1 MPPFW
6 KDRKSV
12 IVLGVL
18 VFAHLVL
25 ISVQVPLGAE
35 RTLFDR
41 TVFGVFAPLQRA
53 ATGVAAAVSGSW
65 NGYFHLRGV
74 RSKNQELLKEL
85 FFARQENLFLRER
98 LRFLQGEAKT
108 RENMAVLRK
117 TFVAA
122 RVVGLDASDP
132 FKSIV
137 INRGA
142 ADGVRANMAVCD
154 RSGNLVG
161 RVVEPVAFREAR
173 VQLITD
179 AEAGVSVVSGTDRIV
194 GVLAGDAGGGCRL
207 RYVMSTTPG
216 GQEGEDLFTTGFDSL
231 FPPGIRVGRI
241 TSVVTDASLF
251 KTIRVAPYFRFNDLD
266 QVAVITE
273 RFEELF

>member
-6 KDRKSV
+6 KDRKNV
-12 IVLGVL
+12 IVLGAL

-53 ATGVAAAVSGSW
+53 AAGVAAAVSGSW

-74 RSKNQELLKEL
+74 RSENQDLLKEL

-98 LRFLQGEAKT
+98 LRFLQGEAKI
-108 RENMAVLRK
+108 RENMAVLQK

-122 RVVGLDASDP
+122 RVVGMDASDP
-132 FKSIV
+132 FKSLV

-154 RSGNLVG
+154 RNGNLVG
-161 RVVEPVAFREAR
+161 RVVEPVVFREAK

-194 GVLAGDAGGGCRL
+194 GVLGGDAGGGCRL

-216 GQEGEDLFTTGFDSL
+216 GQEGEDLFTTGFDKL

-241 TSVVTDASLF
+241 TAILTDASLF
-251 KTIRVAPYFRFNDLD
+251 KTIRVAPFFRFNDLD

>member
-6 KDRKSV
+6 KDRKNV
-12 IVLGVL
+12 IVIGVL

-35 RTLFDR
+35 RTFFDR
-41 TVFGVFAPLQRA
+41 AVFSIFAPVQRA
-53 ATGVAAAVSGSW
+53 VAGIAVSVSGFW
-65 NGYFHLRGV
+65 KGYFHLRGV
-74 RSKNQELLKEL
+74 RTDNQKLLKEL

-98 LRFLQGEAKT
+98 LRFLQNEEKI
-108 RENMAVLRK
+108 RENLALLRK
-117 TFVAA
+117 SFVAA
-122 RVVGLDASDP
+122 RVVGVDASDP
-132 FKSIV
+132 FKSLV

-154 RSGNLVG
+154 RNGNLVG
-161 RVVEPVAFREAR
+161 RIVEPISLREAK

-194 GVLAGDAGGGCRL
+194 GVLAGDAGGRCQL
-207 RYVMSTTPG
+207 RYVKSTTPG
-216 GQEGEDLFTTGFDSL
+216 GQEGEDLFTTGFDRL

-241 TSVVTDASLF
+241 ISVLTDASLF
-251 KTIRVAPYFRFNDLD
+251 KTIRVAPFFRFNDLG

>member
-1 MPPFW
+1 MPPFL
-6 KDRKSV
+6 KERKNV

-35 RTLFDR
+35 RTLFDKA
-41 TVFGVFAPLQRA
+41 VFAFFAPVQRA
-53 ATGVAAAVSGSW
+53 AAGIAASVSGSW
-65 NGYFHLRGV
+65 KGFFGLRGV
-74 RSKNQELLKEL
+74 RAENQKLLKEI
-85 FFARQENLFLRER
+85 FFARQENFFLRER
-98 LRFLQGEAKT
+98 LRFLQGEAKI
-108 RENMAVLRK
+108 RENLAVLRK

-122 RVVGLDASDP
+122 RVIGLDASDP
-132 FKSIV
+132 FKSLV

-161 RVVEPVAFREAR
+161 RVVEPVAFREAT

-179 AEAGVSVVSGTDRIV
+179 PEAGVSVVSGTDRIV

-216 GQEGEDLFTTGFDSL
+216 GQEGEALLTTGFDRL

-241 TSVVTDASLF
+241 DSVVTDASLF
-251 KTIRVAPYFRFNDLD
+251 KTIRVAPFFRFNDLD

>member
-6 KDRKSV
+6 KDSKNV

-25 ISVQVPLGAE
+25 ISVQVPLGGE

-41 TVFGVFAPLQRA
+41 VIFGVFAPVQRA
-53 ATGVAAAVSGSW
+53 AAGVAAAVSGSW
-65 NGYFHLRGV
+65 NGYFRLRGI
-74 RSKNQELLKEL
+74 RAENQRLLKEL
-85 FFARQENLFLRER
+85 FFGRQENFFLRER
-98 LRFLQGEAKT
+98 LRFLQGEAKI
-108 RENMAVLRK
+108 RENLAAIRK
-117 TFVAA
+117 TVVAA

-132 FKSIV
+132 FRSLV

-154 RSGNLVG
+154 RNGNLVG
-161 RVVEPVAFREAR
+161 RVVEPVSLREAK

-194 GVLAGDAGGGCRL
+194 GVLSGDTGGGCRL
-207 RYVMSTTPG
+207 RYVMNTTPG
-216 GQEGEDLFTTGFDSL
+216 GQEGEELLTTGFDRL

-241 TSVVTDASLF
+241 TSVLTDASLF
-251 KTIRVAPYFRFNDLD
+251 KTIRVAPFFRFNDLD

>member
-1 MPPFW
+1 MPPLW
-6 KDRKSV
+6 KDRKNV

-18 VFAHLVL
+18 IFAHLVL

-35 RTLFDR
+35 RTFFDR
-41 TVFGVFAPLQRA
+41 AVFGVFAPLQRA
-53 ATGVAAAVSGSW
+53 AAGVVSAVSGSW
-65 NGYFHLRGV
+65 KGTFRLRGV
-74 RSKNQELLKEL
+74 RVENQRLLKEL

-98 LRFLQGEAKT
+98 LRFLQGEAKI
-108 RENMAVLRK
+108 RENLAVLQK
-117 TFVAA
+117 SFVAA

-132 FKSIV
+132 FKSLV
-137 INRGA
+137 INRGS

-154 RSGNLVG
+154 RNGNLVG
-161 RVVEPVAFREAR
+161 RIVEPVVFREAR

-179 AEAGVSVVSGTDRIV
+179 SEAGVSVVSGTDRII
-194 GVLAGDAGGGCRL
+194 GVLAGDSGGGCRL
-207 RYVMSTTPG
+207 RYVMNTTPG
-216 GQEGEDLFTTGFDSL
+216 GQEGEDLFTTGFDKL

-241 TSVVTDASLF
+241 TAVVTDASLF

>member
-6 KDRKSV
+6 KDRKNI

-25 ISVQVPLGAE
+25 ISVQVPLGGG
-35 RTLFDR
+35 RTLFER
-41 TVFGVFAPLQRA
+41 VVFAVFAPVQRGA
-53 ATGVAAAVSGSW
+53 AGVAAAVSGSW
-65 NGYFHLRGV
+65 NGYFRLRGV
-74 RSKNQELLKEL
+74 RAQNQRLLKEI
-85 FFARQENLFLRER
+85 FFARQENFFLRER
-98 LRFLQGEAKT
+98 LRFLQGEAKI
-108 RENMAVLRK
+108 RENLAAIRK

-132 FKSIV
+132 FRSLV

-154 RSGNLVG
+154 RNGNLVG
-161 RVVEPVAFREAR
+161 RVVEPVSLREAK

-179 AEAGVSVVSGTDRIV
+179 AEAGVSVVSETDRIV
-194 GVLAGDAGGGCRL
+194 GVLSGDAGGGCRL
-207 RYVMSTTPG
+207 RYVTNTTPG
-216 GQEGEDLFTTGFDSL
+216 GQEGEDLFTTGFDKL

-241 TSVVTDASLF
+241 TSVIMNQSLF
-251 KTIRVAPYFRFNDLD
+251 KTIRVTPFFRFNDLD

>member
-6 KDRKSV
+6 KDRKNAIV
-12 IVLGVL
+12 IGAL

-25 ISVQVPLGAE
+25 ISLQVPLGSE
-35 RTLFDR
+35 RKLFER
-41 TVFGVFAPLQRA
+41 GVFAFFAPVQRVAVGA
-53 ATGVAAAVSGSW
+53 ASALSGSW
-65 NGYFHLRGV
+65 NGYFRLRGV
-74 RSKNQELLKEL
+74 RAENQRLLKEL
-85 FFARQENLFLRER
+85 FFARQENSFFRER
-98 LRFLQGEAKT
+98 LRFLQGEAKI
-108 RENMAVLRK
+108 RENLAAIRK

-122 RVVGLDASDP
+122 RVVGMNASDP
-132 FKSIV
+132 YKSLV

-142 ADGVRANMAVCD
+142 GDGVRANMAVCD
-154 RSGNLVG
+154 RNGNLVG
-161 RVVEPVAFREAR
+161 RVVEPVSLREAK

-179 AEAGVSVVSGTDRIV
+179 VEAGVSVVSGTDKII

-216 GQEGEDLFTTGFDSL
+216 GQEGEELSTTGFDRL

-241 TSVVTDASLF
+241 TSVLTDASLF
-251 KTIRVAPYFRFNDLD
+251 KTIRVTPFFRFNDLD

>member
-1 MPPFW
+1 MPSFW
-6 KDRKSV
+6 KDRKNAIV
-12 IVLGVL
+12 IGAL

-25 ISVQVPLGAE
+25 ISVQVPLGSE
-35 RTLFDR
+35 QTLFER
-41 TVFGVFAPLQRA
+41 VVFGVFAPVQRTA
-53 ATGVAAAVSGSW
+53 AGAASSLSGSW
-65 NGYFHLRGV
+65 NGYFRLRGV
-74 RSKNQELLKEL
+74 RAENQRLLKDL
-85 FFARQENLFLRER
+85 FFTRQENFFLRER
-98 LRFLQGEAKT
+98 LRFLQGEAKIK
-108 RENMAVLRK
+108 ENLAAIQK
-117 TFVAA
+117 TFVVA
-122 RVVGLDASDP
+122 RVVGMDASDP
-132 FKSIV
+132 TRSLV

-154 RSGNLVG
+154 RNGNLVG
-161 RVVEPVAFREAR
+161 RVVAPVSLREAK

-207 RYVMSTTPG
+207 RYVKNTTPG
-216 GQEGEDLFTTGFDSL
+216 GQEGEELVTTGFDRL

-241 TSVVTDASLF
+241 TAVLTDASLF
-251 KTIRVAPYFRFNDLD
+251 KTIRVAPFFRFNDLD

>member
-1 MPPFW
+1 MPRFW
-6 KDRKSV
+6 KDRKNV

-35 RTLFDR
+35 RTLFHR
-41 TVFGVFAPLQRA
+41 AVFGVFAPVQRA
-53 ATGVAAAVSGSW
+53 AAGAVAAVAGSW
-65 NGYFHLRGV
+65 NGFFRLRGV
-74 RSKNQELLKEL
+74 RAENQRLLKEL

-98 LRFLQGEAKT
+98 LGFLQGEAQI
-108 RENMAVLRK
+108 RENLAALKK
-117 TFVAA
+117 TFLAA
-122 RVVGLDASDP
+122 RVIGLDASDP
-132 FKSIV
+132 YRSLV

-154 RSGNLVG
+154 RHGNLVG
-161 RVVEPVAFREAR
+161 RIVEPVTLREAR

-179 AEAGVSVVSGTDRIV
+179 DEAGVSVVSGTDRIV
-194 GVLAGDAGGGCRL
+194 GVLGGDAAGGCRL
-207 RYVMSTTPG
+207 RYVMNTTPG
-216 GQEGEDLFTTGFDSL
+216 GQEGEDLLTTGFDKL

-241 TSVVTDASLF
+241 ASIITDASLF
-251 KTIRVAPYFRFNDLD
+251 KTILVTPFFRFNDLGL
-266 QVAVITE
+266 VAVITE

>member
-1 MPPFW
+1 MPPLW
-6 KDRKSV
+6 KDRKNV
-12 IVLGVL
+12 IVLGAL

-35 RTLFDR
+35 RTLFHR
-41 TVFGVFAPLQRA
+41 AVFGVFAPVQRA
-53 ATGVAAAVSGSW
+53 AAGIAASVAGSW
-65 NGYFHLRGV
+65 KGFFRLRGV
-74 RSKNQELLKEL
+74 RAENQRLLKEL

-98 LRFLQGEAKT
+98 LSFLQGEAKM
-108 RENMAVLRK
+108 RENLAALQK

-132 FKSIV
+132 FKSLV

-142 ADGVRANMAVCD
+142 ADGVRADMAVCD
-154 RSGNLVG
+154 RHGNLVG
-161 RVVEPVAFREAR
+161 RVVEPVALREAK

-194 GVLAGDAGGGCRL
+194 GVLAGDAGGACRL
-207 RYVMSTTPG
+207 RYVMNTTPG
-216 GQEGEDLFTTGFDSL
+216 GQEGEDLFTTGFDRL

-241 TSVVTDASLF
+241 ASVITDASLF
-251 KTIRVAPYFRFNDLD
+251 KTILVTPYFRFNDLG

>member
-1 MPPFW
+1 MPRFW
-6 KDRKSV
+6 KGGKNV

-35 RTLFDR
+35 RTLFHR
-41 TVFGVFAPLQRA
+41 AVFGVFAPVQRA
-53 ATGVAAAVSGSW
+53 AAGAAGAVAGSW
-65 NGYFHLRGV
+65 SGFFRLRGV
-74 RSKNQELLKEL
+74 RAENQRLLKEL

-98 LRFLQGEAKT
+98 LGFLQGEAQT
-108 RENMAVLRK
+108 RENLAVLQK
-117 TFVAA
+117 AFVAA

-132 FKSIV
+132 FKSLV

-154 RSGNLVG
+154 RHGNLVG
-161 RVVEPVAFREAR
+161 RVVEPVSLREAK

-179 AEAGVSVVSGTDRIV
+179 AEAGVSVVSATDRIV
-194 GVLAGDAGGGCRL
+194 GVLAGDPGGGCRL
-207 RYVMSTTPG
+207 RYVMNTTPG
-216 GQEGEDLFTTGFDSL
+216 GREGEDLFTTGFDRL

-241 TSVVTDASLF
+241 AQVITDASLF
-251 KTIRVAPYFRFNDLD
+251 KTILVTPYFRFNDLG

>member
-6 KDRKSV
+6 KDRKNV
-12 IVLGVL
+12 IVLGAL
-18 VFAHLVL
+18 VFAHLIL

-41 TVFGVFAPLQRA
+41 AVFGVFAPLQRTA
-53 ATGVAAAVSGSW
+53 AGAAAAVSGSW
-65 NGYFHLRGV
+65 KGYFRLRGV
-74 RSKNQELLKEL
+74 RAENQKLLKEL

-98 LRFLQGEAKT
+98 LRFLQGEAKI
-108 RENMAVLRK
+108 RENLAVLQK
-117 TFVAA
+117 SFVAA

-132 FKSIV
+132 FKSLV

-142 ADGVRANMAVCD
+142 ADGVGTNMAVCD
-154 RSGNLVG
+154 RNGNLVG
-161 RVVEPVAFREAR
+161 RVVEPVALREAK

-179 AEAGVSVVSGTDRIV
+179 AEAGVSVVSGADRIV
-194 GVLAGDAGGGCRL
+194 GVLSGDAGGGCRL

-216 GQEGEDLFTTGFDSL
+216 GQEGEDLFTTGFDRL

-241 TSVVTDASLF
+241 TSIITNASLF
-251 KTIRVAPYFRFNDLD
+251 KTIRVAPFFRFNDLD

-273 RFEELF
+273 RFKELF